1 MLDVRTI
8 LAFLSL
14 SSLLMA
20 LSLVVTFASD
30 LRSGLPKWI
39 TALVLQACCWALFA
53 ASDTVPAFVSVWIAN
68 TVFGLSWA
76 LKAASLYELGAR
88 RAPRGVLW
96 GPTAIGALLFLP
108 SVQNDFPLAPL
119 AGGIYFT
126 LASCGVAWLI
136 WRLRDEPAHRV
147 QRVMVGVYLLAAAG
161 FLLRSGASVLLPA
174 ALPAPLV
181 ATPFQIV
188 TYGLGFALIVTSSL
202 CLLLMH
208 KARAADLLRQLA
220 TVDPLTG
227 AFNRRTFVTMAE
239 AALARARR
247 NHSSVALLM
256 IDIDHFKRVNDQMG
270 HLAGDAV
277 LKEFVST
284 VHNCLREEDVLA
296 RFGGEEFCVLALGV
310 SMADAGALAERIR
323 GCVCATPFGCRSGA
337 LRLTASIGVATTE
350 DCRHPTLD
358 ELIER
363 ADSALYSA
371 KHGGRDRVAF
381 VARNTLSTP
390 QVSG

>member
-20 LSLVVTFASD
+20 LTLVVTFASE

-68 TVFGLSWA
+68 TAFGLSWA

-88 RAPRGVLW
+88 PAPRGVLW
-96 GPTAIGALLFLP
+96 GPTAVGALLFLP
-108 SVQNDFPLAPL
+108 ALQEAFPLAPV

-136 WRLRDEPAHRV
+136 WRLPDEPAHRV

-161 FLLRSGASVLLPA
+161 FLLRSCASVFAPA

-181 ATPFQIV
+181 ATPFQIA
-188 TYGLGFALIVTSSL
+188 TYGLGFALIVSSSL

-208 KARAADLLRQLA
+208 KARAADILRQLA

-227 AFNRRTFVTMAE
+227 AFNRRTFVAMAD
-239 AALARARR
+239 AALAGARH
-247 NHSSVALLM
+247 NHSCVALLM
-256 IDIDHFKRVNDQMG
+256 IDIDHFKRVNDHLG
-270 HLAGDAV
+270 HLVGDEV
-277 LKEFVST
+277 LKEFVS
-284 VHNCLREEDVLA
+284 NIRCCLRQEDILA
-296 RFGGEEFCVLALGV
+296 RFGGEEFCVLAPGV
-310 SMADAGALAERIR
+310 SMAHAAALAERIR
-323 GCVCATPFGCRSGA
+323 QRVCATHFMSQTGA

-350 DCRHPTLD
+350 DSRHSTLD
-358 ELIER
+358 GLIER

-371 KHGGRDRVAF
+371 KNEGRDRVAF
-381 VARNTLSTP
+381 VTRDALSTP
-390 QVSG
+390 RLSG